1 MDSAFALTQLLWAP
15 ILASAVSVLYFRKAA
30 HLPLGQRAA
39 VSAHGALL
47 ALIYAI
53 AFLISVAGAARANL
67 AVPFW
72 FAFTLPAVSVL
83 FALARF
89 SGNKSVHLL
98 LLAVAACAVWV
109 FFIGTMAVTG
119 DWL

>member
-1 MDSAFALTQLLWAP
+1 MDSAFALIQLLWAP
-15 ILASAVSVLYFRKAA
+15 ILALAVSVVYFRKAA
-30 HLPLGQRAA
+30 LLPMGQRVA

-47 ALIYAI
+47 ALIYAV
-53 AFLISVAGAARANL
+53 AFLVSAAGAARANL

-72 FAFTLPAVSVL
+72 SAFTLPVVSVL

-89 SGNKSVHLL
+89 SGRKSVHFL

-109 FFIGTMAVTG
+109 FFVGTMAVTG